1 MLNLLRNENQLRT
14 NILLSIFIF
23 FSGLW
28 NSQSIAQTKG
38 MNLPLPR
45 YVSLRAKEVYMRAG
59 PGILFPV
66 EWVYHRRFM
75 PIEVVAEYDTWRK
88 VRDWQGTQGWVHQS
102 MLSNRRTFM
111 VTNKIR
117 TLRSKPNTKSTEV
130 AKLEPGVIG
139 RVLICEFGSTWCQVE
154 VSDRKGWLRRVEFW
168 GVYKNE
174 SVD

>member
-1 MLNLLRNENQLRT
+1 LRK
-14 NILLSIFIF
+14 NIFLSIFILY
-23 FSGLW
+23 SGLW
-28 NSQSIAQTKG
+28 NSHSIAQNKG

-66 EWVYHRRFM
+66 EWVYHRKLM
-75 PIEVVAEYDTWRK
+75 PIEIIAEYDTWRK
-88 VRDWQGTQGWVHQS
+88 VKDWQGTQGWVHQS
-102 MLSNRRTFM
+102 MLSGRRGFL

-117 TLRSKPNTKSTEV
+117 TLRDKPNSKSTEV

-139 RVLICEFGSTWCQVE
+139 RILICEHGSIWCQVE
-154 VSDRKGWLRRVEFW
+154 VGDQKGWLRRIEFW